1 MMFFAKL
8 VVPQQEGRGGGV
20 GKKFIGGILRYAYNR
35 GWGNP

>member
-8 VVPQQEGRGGGV
+8 VVPEREGRGGE
-20 GKKFIGGILRYAYNR
+20 KFISGILRYAYNR

>member
-8 VVPQQEGRGGGV
+8 VVPKREGGGV
-20 GKKFIGGILRYAYNR
+20 GKKFISGILRYAYNR